1 MTFPYTGKRNKTVDS
16 SSEIMKATG
25 KGNKIFTAV
34 KEKEFSTLELVKIS
48 FKYKAE
54 IKTFLDK

>member
-1 MTFPYTGKRNKTVDS
+1 MHVYKNKRN
-16 SSEIMKATG
+16 EII
-25 KGNKIFTAV
+25 KIAV

-48 FKYKAE
+48 FKYKGE